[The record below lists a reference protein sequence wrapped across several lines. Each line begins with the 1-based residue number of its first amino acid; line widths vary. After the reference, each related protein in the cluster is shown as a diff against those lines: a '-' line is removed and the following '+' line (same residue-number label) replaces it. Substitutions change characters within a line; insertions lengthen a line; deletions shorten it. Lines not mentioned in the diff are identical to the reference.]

1 MNSRDPLIDRTRV
14 NSSCISSV
22 GYSPVHEVLDIEFAS
37 GLVYRY
43 FAVPPDA
50 FATLLAAPSLGAHF
64 NRAIKNRFDYDQ
76 LIEKEE

>member
-1 MNSRDPLIDRTRV
+1 MISRAPLIVRTRV

-22 GYSPVHEVLDIEFAS
+22 GYSPAHEVLDIEFAS

-43 FAVPPDA
+43 FAVPQDV

-64 NRAIKNRFDYDQ
+64 NRAIKNRFDYAK
-76 LIEKEE
+76 LIEEEE